1 MALFYAVRP
10 TAMSC
15 VATRS
20 SGIDSL
26 PLTLYQRDDCHLCDL
41 ALEVL
46 AAARLPD
53 FESVF
58 IDEDDLLEAAYG
70 IRVPVLR
77 DEATGRELDWP
88 FDAARLRQWLPTE

>member
-1 MALFYAVRP
+1 MPSAESRCPASQH
-10 TAMSC
+10 T
-15 VATRS
+15 
-20 SGIDSL
+20 GIDCL
-26 PLTLYQRDDCHLCDL
+26 ALILYQRDDCHLCDL

-58 IDEDDLLEAAYG
+58 IDEDGSLEAAYG

-77 DEATGRELDWP
+77 DETSGRELDWP
-88 FDAARLRQWLPTE
+88 FDAEAVVRWQRGA